1 MVKITRTLLLII
13 FSLLISTPNYA
24 NARNL
29 GIEKVAR
36 LHVFVHDFRAGGPN
50 ATVFTVANASIT
62 ATSPT
67 GFGSVRVVDDLVTVG
82 ADINSAA
89 VGRVQGLTVSAD
101 LMVNAVAV
109 NLNFVFAS
117 GKYNGSTVSVAG
129 RNEVLLPA
137 RELPVIGGTGVFRL
151 ARGYATTSTYSFDV
165 AKNYAVLEY
174 KIYVVYSDVR
184 F

>member
-1 MVKITRTLLLII
+1 MVKLTRPILLII
-13 FSLLISTPNYA
+13 FSLFISTPNA

-36 LHVFVHDFRAGGPN
+36 LHVYVHDFRAGGPN

-62 ATSPT
+62 ATSAT
-67 GFGSVRVVDDLVTVG
+67 GFGGVRVVDDLMTVG
-82 ADINSAA
+82 ADINSADA
-89 VGRVQGLTVSAD
+89 GRVQGLTVSAD

-117 GKYNGSTVSVAG
+117 GKYNGSTVSIAG
-129 RNEVLLPA
+129 RNEVLRPA
-137 RELPVIGGTGVFRL
+137 RELPVIGGTGIFRL
-151 ARGYATTSTYSFDV
+151 ARGYAITSTYSFDV
-165 AKNYAVLEY
+165 TKNYAVLEY
-174 KIYVVYSDVR
+174 KIYVVHSDVR